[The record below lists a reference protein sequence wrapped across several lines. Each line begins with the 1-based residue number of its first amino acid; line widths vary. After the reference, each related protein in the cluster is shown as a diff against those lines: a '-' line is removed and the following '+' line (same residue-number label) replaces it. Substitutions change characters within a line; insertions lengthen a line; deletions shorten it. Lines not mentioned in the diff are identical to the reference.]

1 VPVISSGSETSH
13 TQEFTMQSV
22 DRKQM
27 MARVRRVVVKV
38 GSGVLTRLNGIN
50 LNVID
55 DLSTE
60 MSALRQKGIELILV
74 SSGAI
79 AGGLRRAGLNKR
91 PASVSEQQALAAMG
105 QSRLIQAYEDAFG
118 RHGGSVAQLLLTRDD
133 LTHRRRYLN
142 ARNTLR
148 TLLAWRVIPIINEND
163 TVGTDEIKFGD
174 NDNLAALVTNLT
186 EADLLINLTNIDG
199 LFDKDPREHGD
210 AALIP
215 VVTKIDRRIARMA
228 GTIPGFLGTGGMGSK
243 ITAAR
248 KVAMGGAPTVIA
260 NGLRPHVI
268 KDIFAGRPVGTLF
281 LSNHTSLSRRKHWI
295 AFTKAPKGALVIDA
309 GAEAALLNNGKS
321 LLPSGIQA
329 VDGRFSM
336 GDAVELK
343 DAAGRRLAVGMV
355 NYHSGDLKKIIGAHT
370 HEIEAILGFKHDDEI
385 IHRDN
390 MILAGELAEE

>member
-1 VPVISSGSETSH
+1 MLTA
-13 TQEFTMQSV
+13 
-22 DRKQM
+22 DRKKM
-27 MARVRRVVVKV
+27 MSRVKRVVVKV
-38 GSGVLTRLNGIN
+38 GSGVLTRRNGIN

-60 MSALRQKGIELILV
+60 MSALRQKGVELILV

-79 AGGLRRAGLNKR
+79 AGGLRKAGLNKR

-118 RHGGSVAQLLLTRDD
+118 RHGGTVAQLLLTRDD

-148 TLLAWRVIPIINEND
+148 TLLAWRVIPIVNEND

-174 NDNLAALVTNLT
+174 NDNLAALVTTLT

-199 LFDKDPREHGD
+199 LYDKDPRAHSD
-210 AALIP
+210 ATLIP
-215 VVTKIDRRIARMA
+215 VVTKIDRRITRMA
-228 GTIPGFLGTGGMGSK
+228 GAIPGFLGTGGMGSK
-243 ITAAR
+243 IAAAR

-268 KDIFAGRPVGTLF
+268 KDIFAGRQVGTLF
-281 LSNHTSLSRRKHWI
+281 LSNDISLSRRKHWI
-295 AFTKAPKGALVIDA
+295 AFAKAPKGELVIDA
-309 GAEAALLNNGKS
+309 GARTALLTNGKS
-321 LLPSGIQA
+321 LLPSGILTVA
-329 VDGRFSM
+329 GRFSM

-343 DAAGRRLAVGMV
+343 DDDGRPLAVGMV

-370 HEIEAILGFKHDDEI
+370 HEIEGILGFKHDDEI

-390 MILAGELAEE
+390 MILASELAEE

>member
-1 VPVISSGSETSH
+1 MDKRIIA
-13 TQEFTMQSV
+13 MLSV
-22 DRKQM
+22 DRKKM
-27 MARVRRVVVKV
+27 MARVKRVVVKV
-38 GSGVLTRLNGIN
+38 GSGVLTRRNGIN

-91 PASVSEQQALAAMG
+91 PVSVSEQQALAAMG

-118 RHGGSVAQLLLTRDD
+118 RHGGQVAQLLLTRDD

-148 TLLAWRVIPIINEND
+148 TLLAWKVIPIVNEND

-174 NDNLAALVTNLT
+174 NDNLAALVTTLT
-186 EADLLINLTNIDG
+186 EADLLINLTDIEG
-199 LFDKDPREHGD
+199 LYDKDPREHAD

-215 VVTKIDRRIARMA
+215 LVNKIDRRITRMA
-228 GTIPGFLGTGGMGSK
+228 GTISGFLGTGGMGSK
-243 ITAAR
+243 IMAAR

-281 LSNHTSLSRRKHWI
+281 LSNHISLSRRKHWI
-295 AFTKAPKGALVIDA
+295 AFNKAPKGTLVIDA
-309 GAEAALLNNGKS
+309 GAEAALLKNGKS
-321 LLPSGIQA
+321 LLPRGIQA
-329 VDGRFSM
+329 LAGRFSV
-336 GDAVELK
+336 GDAVEIT
-343 DAAGRRLAVGMV
+343 DSGGRPLAVGMV
-355 NYHSGDLKKIIGAHT
+355 NYHSGDLKKIIGVHT
-370 HEIEAILGFKHDDEI
+370 DEIEGILGFKHDDEI

-390 MILAGELAEE
+390 MILASELEGE

>member
-1 VPVISSGSETSH
+1 MDKRMI
-13 TQEFTMQSV
+13 TMLSV
-22 DRKQM
+22 DRKKM
-27 MARVRRVVVKV
+27 MARVKRVVVKV
-38 GSGVLTRLNGIN
+38 GSGVLTRRNGIN

-118 RHGGSVAQLLLTRDD
+118 RHGGQVAQLLLTRDD

-148 TLLAWRVIPIINEND
+148 TLLAWKVIPIVNEND

-174 NDNLAALVTNLT
+174 NDNLAALVTTLT
-186 EADLLINLTNIDG
+186 EADLLINLTDIEG
-199 LFDKDPREHGD
+199 LFDKDPREHAD

-215 VVTKIDRRIARMA
+215 LVTKIDRRITRLA

-281 LSNHTSLSRRKHWI
+281 LSNHISLSRRKHWI
-295 AFTKAPKGALVIDA
+295 AFNKAPKGTLVIDA
-309 GAEAALLNNGKS
+309 GAEAALLKNGKS
-321 LLPSGIQA
+321 LLPRGIQA
-329 VDGRFSM
+329 VAGRFSV
-336 GDAVELK
+336 GDAVELT
-343 DAAGRRLAVGMV
+343 DSGGRALAVGMV

-370 HEIEAILGFKHDDEI
+370 DEIEGILGFKHDDEI

-390 MILAGELAEE
+390 MILASDLKEE

>member
-1 VPVISSGSETSH
+1 
-13 TQEFTMQSV
+13 MQSV

-27 MARVRRVVVKV
+27 MARVKRVVVKV
-38 GSGVLTRLNGIN
+38 GSGVLTRRSGLN

-60 MSALRQKGIELILV
+60 MSALRQKGVDLILV

-79 AGGLRRAGLNKR
+79 AGGLRKAGFNKR
-91 PASVSEQQALAAMG
+91 PTSVSEQQALAAMG

-118 RHGGSVAQLLLTRDD
+118 RHGGTVAQLLLTRDD

-148 TLLAWRVIPIINEND
+148 TLLAWKVIPIVNEND

-215 VVTKIDRRIARMA
+215 VVTKIDRRITRMA
-228 GTIPGFLGTGGMGSK
+228 GTIAGFLGTGGMGSK

-248 KVAMGGAPTVIA
+248 KVALGGAPTVIA
-260 NGLRPHVI
+260 NGLHPHVI
-268 KDIFAGRPVGTLF
+268 KDIFAGRQVGTLF
-281 LSNHTSLSRRKHWI
+281 LSNHISLSRRKHWI
-295 AFTKAPKGALVIDA
+295 AFTKAPKGSLVIDA
-309 GAEAALLNNGKS
+309 GAEAALLRNGKS

-329 VDGRFSM
+329 VAGRFSM

-343 DAAGRRLAVGMV
+343 DVTGRRLAVGMV
-355 NYHSGDLKKIIGAHT
+355 NYHSGDLKKIIGART
-370 HEIEAILGFKHDDEI
+370 HEIEGILGFKHDDEI

-390 MILAGELAEE
+390 MILASELVEE

>member
-1 VPVISSGSETSH
+1 MP
-13 TQEFTMQSV
+13 SV
-22 DRKQM
+22 NRKKM
-27 MARVRRVVVKV
+27 MAQVKRVVVKV
-38 GSGVLTRLNGIN
+38 GSGVLTRRNGLN

-60 MSALRQKGIELILV
+60 MSALRSKGIELILV

-79 AGGLRRAGLNKR
+79 AGGLRKAGLTKR
-91 PASVSEQQALAAMG
+91 PVSVSEQQALAAMG

-118 RHGGSVAQLLLTRDD
+118 RHGGTVAQLLLTRDD

-148 TLLAWRVIPIINEND
+148 TLLAWRVIPIVNEND

-174 NDNLAALVTNLT
+174 NDNLAALVTTLT
-186 EADLLINLTNIDG
+186 EADLLINLTDIDG
-199 LFDKDPREHGD
+199 LYDKDPREHAD
-210 AALIP
+210 ATLIP
-215 VVTKIDRRIARMA
+215 MVTKIDRRITRMA
-228 GTIPGFLGTGGMGSK
+228 GAIPGFLGTGGMGSK

-268 KDIFAGRPVGTLF
+268 KDIYAGRRVGTLF
-281 LSNHTSLSRRKHWI
+281 LSNDVSLSRRKHWI
-295 AFTKAPKGALVIDA
+295 AFTKAPKGELTIDA
-309 GAEAALLNNGKS
+309 GAETALLRNGKS

-329 VDGRFSM
+329 VAGRFSM

-355 NYHSGDLKKIIGAHT
+355 NYHSGDLKKIIGART
-370 HEIEAILGFKHDDEI
+370 AEIEGLLGFKHDDEI

-390 MILAGELAEE
+390 MILATELEEE

>member
-1 VPVISSGSETSH
+1 
-13 TQEFTMQSV
+13 MQSV
-22 DRKQM
+22 DRKKM
-27 MARVRRVVVKV
+27 MARVKRVVVKV
-38 GSGVLTRLNGIN
+38 GSGVLTRRNGIN

-60 MSALRQKGIELILV
+60 MSALRRKGIELILV

-79 AGGLRRAGLNKR
+79 AGGLYKAGLNKR

-105 QSRLIQAYEDAFG
+105 QSRLIHAYEDAFG
-118 RHGGSVAQLLLTRDD
+118 RHGGTVAQLLLTRDD

-148 TLLAWRVIPIINEND
+148 TLLAWQVIPIINEND

-174 NDNLAALVTNLT
+174 NDNLAALVTTLT
-186 EADLLINLTNIDG
+186 EADLLINLTDIDG
-199 LFDKDPREHGD
+199 LFDKDPRKHAD

-215 VVTKIDRRIARMA
+215 LVTKVDRGITRMA

-248 KVAMGGAPTVIA
+248 KVAIGGAQTVIA
-260 NGLRPHVI
+260 NGLKPHVI
-268 KDIFAGRPVGTLF
+268 KDIFAGRSVGTLF
-281 LSNHTSLSRRKHWI
+281 LSNDISLSRRKHWI
-295 AFTKAPKGALVIDA
+295 AFNKAPKGSLVIDA
-309 GAEAALLNNGKS
+309 GAEAALLRNGKS
-321 LLPSGIQA
+321 LLPSGIKA
-329 VDGRFSM
+329 VAGRFSM

-343 DAAGRRLAVGMV
+343 DGRGRVLAVGMV
-355 NYHSGDLKKIIGAHT
+355 NYHSGDLKKILGVHT
-370 HEIEAILGFKHDDEI
+370 DEIEGILGFKHDDEI

-390 MILAGELAEE
+390 MILAVALEEE